1 MTAMT
6 AVTETRPGHS
16 SHSTYATYRP
26 REPAERHHSQEEPVA
41 VKGTSA
47 PWPATATTVE
57 VEKPAKAASAARAG
71 KSEAAAGP
79 GESPAD
85 RPLLG
90 LSRGARRAGRRRQ
103 RGAVARGCGGREQH
117 ALLVGR
123 KPCSDVREPEEDAG
137 ADEVEERGGSEP
149 RPLPHDLPILAPAA
163 RAAVLERVARPR
175 ARRCARRSRSAPR
188 RAGAGQRPRTDRVRE
203 SRTRRDRFD
212 RPLPGRGG
220 EVRGFDQ
227 PARRSRYLVPRK
239 ASLRSRGRRDLP
251 RPTCSVPPSLK
262 PPPDTALRAGA
273 PHGLPRQRLV
283 RSAVSANPSTVG
295 RSQA

>member
-1 MTAMT
+1 MT
-6 AVTETRPGHS
+6 AVTETRLGHS

-26 REPAERHHSQEEPVA
+26 RVGEPAERHHSQEEPVA

-57 VEKPAKAASAARAG
+57 VEKPVEAASAARAAE
-71 KSEAAAGP
+71 SEAAAGLAGWWCTRKRRVP
-79 GESPAD
+79 NGESSAD

-137 ADEVEERGGSEP
+137 ADEVEERGGGEP
-149 RPLPHDLPILAPAA
+149 RPLPHDLPVLAPAA
-163 RAAVLERVARPR
+163 H
-175 ARRCARRSRSAPR
+175 
-188 RAGAGQRPRTDRVRE
+188 RAGAGQRRRTDRVRG

-220 EVRGFDQ
+220 EVCGFDQ

-251 RPTCSVPPSLK
+251 RPTCSVP
-262 PPPDTALRAGA
+262 AL
-273 PHGLPRQRLV
+273 PET
-283 RSAVSANPSTVG
+283 ST
-295 RSQA
+295 